1 LSFCA
6 LEAERVVGVVRM
18 YLGASSVL
26 GVGVN
31 LFWVLFDL
39 AILSVVIPAVRYRG
53 PDTEGNG

>member
-1 LSFCA
+1 M
-6 LEAERVVGVVRM
+6 VRL